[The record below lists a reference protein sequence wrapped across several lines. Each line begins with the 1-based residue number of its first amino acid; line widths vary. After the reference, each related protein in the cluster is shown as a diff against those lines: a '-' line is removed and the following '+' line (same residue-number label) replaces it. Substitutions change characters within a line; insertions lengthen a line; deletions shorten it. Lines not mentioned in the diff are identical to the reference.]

1 MTLDVFKGGPLLYFE
16 WLTRLYPA
24 LILFYRTG
32 KPSSSTPLFG
42 LPTNSF
48 IFYREP
54 GKPSS
59 STPLFGLPTNSFI
72 FYREERKSVSY
83 SLREF

>member
-1 MTLDVFKGGPLLYFE
+1 VDHPVIFNADF
-16 WLTRLYPA
+16 
-24 LILFYRTG
+24 
-32 KPSSSTPLFG
+32 
-42 LPTNSF
+42 
-48 IFYREP
+48 FYREP
-54 GKPSS
+54 GEPSS